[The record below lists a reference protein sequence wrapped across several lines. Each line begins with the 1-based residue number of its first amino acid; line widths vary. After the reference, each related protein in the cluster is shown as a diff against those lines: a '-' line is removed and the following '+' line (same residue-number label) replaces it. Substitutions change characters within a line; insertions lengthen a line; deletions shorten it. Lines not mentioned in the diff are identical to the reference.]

1 MRIMVFHALLELA
14 GGGEKFAIEL
24 SKALDELSF
33 DVEILTFYRDYEA
46 FERSINLLTPN
57 YRPKIIAKPTPTSY
71 NLLDIILSERLIRF
85 KRLMLAQSL
94 LKTSRRLDYDLIFD
108 TSSNVPLDVDISYIH
123 YPTIAPGYSG
133 GIIYRTYHLL
143 VKNFSRLLEGTPKLV
158 LTNSSWT
165 ANKVITYYPRLI
177 GRVFTLY
184 PPVDVEYFNE
194 AFSKGR
200 DELVIT
206 VSRFTPEKNLGE
218 VLKVAKALRNYNFLL
233 VGSAGKYSEPIIKY
247 LRTRI
252 ESENLDNVELK
263 MNVPRDEL
271 RKLLSRAKY
280 YLHPP
285 FPEHF
290 GISVV
295 EAMATGCIPIV
306 YRDGGVWYD
315 IVSRVSDILGYG
327 DINEVPN
334 IIRNLD
340 SNKDLYITLRSK
352 SIEISKEFNYENFKK
367 NLSKWVNYV
376 LKTRNKPNTF
386 DLRYT
391 SL

>member
-1 MRIMVFHALLELA
+1 MRAVIFHALFELA

-24 SKALDELSF
+24 SKALNELGF
-33 DVEILTFYRDYEA
+33 DVELVTFYRDLEA
-46 FERSINLLTPN
+46 FKRSLNLLTLN
-57 YRPKIIAKPTPTSY
+57 YKPKIIAKPTPLTY
-71 NLLDIILSERLIRF
+71 NLLDSILSERLVRF
-85 KRLMLAQSL
+85 KRLILAYNFL
-94 LKTSRRLDYDLIFD
+94 RGLEDHTYDLIID
-108 TSSNVPLDVDISYIH
+108 TGSNVPLDVDISYIH

-165 ANKVITYYPRLI
+165 ANKVITYYPRLV
-177 GRVFTLY
+177 GKVFALY

-194 AFSKGR
+194 AFSEDR

-252 ESENLDNVELK
+252 ESENLDNVDLK

-306 YRDGGVWYD
+306 YKDGGVWYD

-334 IIRNLD
+334 IIKNLD
-340 SNKDLYITLRSK
+340 NNKDLYIALRSK
-352 SIEISKEFNYENFKK
+352 GIEISKEFNYENFKD
-367 NLSKWVNYV
+367 NLSKWVDYA
-376 LKTRNKPNTF
+376 LKVKK
-386 DLRYT
+386 
-391 SL
+391 SA